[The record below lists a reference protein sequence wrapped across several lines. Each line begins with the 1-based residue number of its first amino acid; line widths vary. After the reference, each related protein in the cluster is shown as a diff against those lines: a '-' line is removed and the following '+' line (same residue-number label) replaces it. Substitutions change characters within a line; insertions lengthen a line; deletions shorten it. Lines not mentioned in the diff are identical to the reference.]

1 MQQMKCRDA
10 FAAECGLFTKI
21 YMEDSKMVEKKDTKS
36 VHRII
41 PCPDYDVT
49 GVESWLS
56 YMAEQGYILRDG
68 GVFRG
73 IAAFDRCEPEK
84 VRYRLQ
90 PAQKGFVLYDNDGPS
105 DDEVE
110 LNGAFGWKYVAK
122 YGVFHIYRADDIDA
136 REMDTDPD
144 VQAMA
149 MNSLHRSQRFNIIW
163 MSIWIIVYL
172 ALVFTSQPFLSMVN
186 RGSLIS
192 IALVLCVIIFIV
204 TGLVKAVSLYRL
216 RRKILDGDS
225 LGSGTNW
232 RRGARIYTVKAVVGI
247 IAYVA
252 MIVFG
257 CMFILSDGVDRNQMP
272 LSEYQG
278 EVPFQTITDL
288 VSCSDIQNV
297 DNVDDDVNT
306 ISKWSDILWPENYKV
321 YEYGDIVYTDGNIC
335 HGGLVITYHEAKNE
349 WLANKLY
356 QAYVQRAKQQ
366 SDYEKIDM
374 KIAGLDDVDAYWDGS
389 ESVIMRKG
397 RRLIVASF
405 YMSGENRH
413 EGDLEEWA
421 GCIAESL
428 E

>member
-1 MQQMKCRDA
+1 
-10 FAAECGLFTKI
+10 
-21 YMEDSKMVEKKDTKS
+21 
-36 VHRII
+36 
-41 PCPDYDVT
+41 
-49 GVESWLS
+49 
-56 YMAEQGYILRDG
+56 
-68 GVFRG
+68 
-73 IAAFDRCEPEK
+73 
-84 VRYRLQ
+84 
-90 PAQKGFVLYDNDGPS
+90 
-105 DDEVE
+105 
-110 LNGAFGWKYVAK
+110 
-122 YGVFHIYRADDIDA
+122 
-136 REMDTDPD
+136 
-144 VQAMA
+144 
-149 MNSLHRSQRFNIIW
+149 

-225 LGSGTNW
+225 LGSGTDW
-232 RRGARIYTVKAVVGI
+232 KKGARIYTVKAVVGI

-257 CMFILSDGVDRNQMP
+257 CMFILSDGPGRNQVS

-278 EVPFQTITDL
+278 TVPFQTITDL
-288 VSCSDIQNV
+288 ASCSDIQKV

-356 QAYVQRAKQQ
+356 QAYVQRAKHQ

-389 ESVIMRKG
+389 ESVVMRKG

-421 GCIAESL
+421 GCIAVSL

>member
-1 MQQMKCRDA
+1 
-10 FAAECGLFTKI
+10 
-21 YMEDSKMVEKKDTKS
+21 MVEKKDTKS

-136 REMDTDPD
+136 REMDTDPE

-163 MSIWIIVYL
+163 MFIWIIVYL

-232 RRGARIYTVKAVVGI
+232 RKGARIYTVKAVVGI

-257 CMFILSDGVDRNQMP
+257 CMFILSDGTDRNQMP

-278 EVPFQTITDL
+278 EVPFRTITDL
-288 VSCSDIQNV
+288 ASCDDIQKV

-306 ISKWSDILWPENYKV
+306 ISEWSDILWPENYKV

-335 HGGLVITYHEAKNE
+335 HGGLVITYHEAKNK
-349 WLANKLY
+349 WLADKLY
-356 QAYVQRAKQQ
+356 QAYVQRAKHQ

-397 RRLIVASF
+397 KKLIVASF
-405 YMSGENRH
+405 YMSGENRRAD
-413 EGDLEEWA
+413 DLEEWA
-421 GCIAESL
+421 GCIAECL

>member
-1 MQQMKCRDA
+1 
-10 FAAECGLFTKI
+10 
-21 YMEDSKMVEKKDTKS
+21 MVEKKDTKS

-90 PAQKGFVLYDNDGPS
+90 PAQKGFVIYDNDGPS

-136 REMDTDPD
+136 REMDTDSE

-172 ALVFTSQPFLSMVN
+172 AIVFTSQPFLSMVN

-321 YEYGDIVYTDGNIC
+321 YEYGDIVYTDGSIC
-335 HGGLVITYHEAKNE
+335 YGGLVITYHEAKNE
-349 WLANKLY
+349 WLADKLY
-356 QAYVQRAKQQ
+356 QAYVQRAKHQ

-397 RRLIVASF
+397 KKLIVASF

-421 GCIAESL
+421 DCIAESL

>member
-1 MQQMKCRDA
+1 
-10 FAAECGLFTKI
+10 
-21 YMEDSKMVEKKDTKS
+21 MVEKKDTKS

-90 PAQKGFVLYDNDGPS
+90 PAQKGFVIYDNDGPS

-122 YGVFHIYRADDIDA
+122 YGVFNIYRADDIDA
-136 REMDTDPD
+136 REMDTDPE

-192 IALVLCVIIFIV
+192 ISLVLCVVIFIV
-204 TGLVKAVSLYRL
+204 TDLVKAVSLYRL
-216 RRKILDGDS
+216 RKKILDGED

-232 RRGARIYTVKAVVGI
+232 KKGARIYTVKVVIGV

-252 MIVFG
+252 MTVLG
-257 CMFILSDGVDRNQMP
+257 CMFILSDGADRNQMSI
-272 LSEYQG
+272 SEYQG
-278 EVPFQTITDL
+278 EVPFRTITDL
-288 VSCSDIQNV
+288 ALCDDIEKV
-297 DNVDDDVNT
+297 DNVDDDENT
-306 ISKWSDILWPENYKV
+306 ISEWSDILWPENYKI
-321 YEYGDIVYTDGNIC
+321 YEYGDIVYTDGNTYY
-335 HGGLVITYHEAKNE
+335 GGLVITYHEAKNE
-349 WLANKLY
+349 WLADKLY
-356 QAYVQRAKQQ
+356 QAYMQRAKHQPN
-366 SDYEKIDM
+366 YEKIDV

-389 ESVIMRKG
+389 ESVIMRKDEK
-397 RRLIVASF
+397 LIVASF
-405 YMSGENRH
+405 YMSGGNRRDD
-413 EGDLEEWA
+413 DLSEWA

>member
-1 MQQMKCRDA
+1 
-10 FAAECGLFTKI
+10 
-21 YMEDSKMVEKKDTKS
+21 MEEKRDTKS

-49 GVESWLS
+49 GVECWLS
-56 YMAEQGYILRDG
+56 YMAERGCILRDG

-73 IAAFDRCEPEK
+73 IAAFDRCEPKK

-90 PAQKGFVLYDNDGPS
+90 PAQKGFVLYDNDGPD

-136 REMDTDPD
+136 REMDTDPE

-192 IALVLCVIIFIV
+192 ISLVLCVVIFIV
-204 TGLVKAVSLYRL
+204 TDLVKAVSLYRL
-216 RRKILDGDS
+216 RKKILDGED
-225 LGSGTNW
+225 LGSGINW
-232 RRGARIYTVKAVVGI
+232 EKGARIYTVKVVIGV

-252 MIVFG
+252 MTVLG
-257 CMFILSDGVDRNQMP
+257 CMFILSDGADRNQMSI
-272 LSEYQG
+272 SEYQG
-278 EVPFQTITDL
+278 EVPFRTITDL
-288 VSCSDIQNV
+288 ALCDDIEKV
-297 DNVDDDVNT
+297 DNVDDDENT
-306 ISKWSDILWPENYKV
+306 ISEWSDILWPENYKI
-321 YEYGDIVYTDGNIC
+321 YEYGDIVYTDGNTYY
-335 HGGLVITYHEAKNE
+335 GGLVITYHEAKNE
-349 WLANKLY
+349 WLADKLY
-356 QAYVQRAKQQ
+356 QAYMQRAKHQP
-366 SDYEKIDM
+366 DYEKIDV

-389 ESVIMRKG
+389 ESVIMRKDEK
-397 RRLIVASF
+397 LIVASF
-405 YMSGENRH
+405 YMSGGNRRD
-413 EGDLEEWA
+413 GDLSEWA

>member
-1 MQQMKCRDA
+1 
-10 FAAECGLFTKI
+10 
-21 YMEDSKMVEKKDTKS
+21 MVEKKDTKS

-49 GVESWLS
+49 GVECWLS
-56 YMAEQGYILRDG
+56 YMAERGYILRDG

-90 PAQKGFVLYDNDGPS
+90 PAQKGFVIYDNDGPS

-136 REMDTDPD
+136 REMDTDPE

-204 TGLVKAVSLYRL
+204 TDLVKAVSLFWL
-216 RRKILDGDS
+216 RKKILDGED

-232 RRGARIYTVKAVVGI
+232 EKGARIYTVKVVIGV

-252 MIVFG
+252 MTVLG

-321 YEYGDIVYTDGNIC
+321 YEYGDIVYTDGSIC
-335 HGGLVITYHEAKNE
+335 YGGLVITYHEAKNE
-349 WLANKLY
+349 WLADKLY
-356 QAYVQRAKQQ
+356 QAYVQRAKHQ

-405 YMSGENRH
+405 YMSGENRRDD
-413 EGDLEEWA
+413 DLSEWA

>member
-1 MQQMKCRDA
+1 
-10 FAAECGLFTKI
+10 
-21 YMEDSKMVEKKDTKS
+21 MVEKKDTKS

-56 YMAEQGYILRDG
+56 YMAERGYILRDG

-90 PAQKGFVLYDNDGPS
+90 PAQKGFMLYDNDGPD

-136 REMDTDPD
+136 REMDTDPE

-192 IALVLCVIIFIV
+192 IAFVLCVIIFIV

-232 RRGARIYTVKAVVGI
+232 RKGARIYTVKAVVGI

-257 CMFILSDGVDRNQMP
+257 CMFILSDGTDRNQMP

-278 EVPFQTITDL
+278 EVPFRTITDL
-288 VSCSDIQNV
+288 ASCDDIQKV

-306 ISKWSDILWPENYKV
+306 ISEWSDILWPENYKV

-349 WLANKLY
+349 WLADKLY
-356 QAYVQRAKQQ
+356 QAYVQRAKHQ

-397 RRLIVASF
+397 KKLIVASF
-405 YMSGENRH
+405 YMSGENRRAD
-413 EGDLEEWA
+413 DLEEWA
-421 GCIAESL
+421 GCIAEGL

>member
-1 MQQMKCRDA
+1 
-10 FAAECGLFTKI
+10 
-21 YMEDSKMVEKKDTKS
+21 MVEKKDTKS

-56 YMAEQGYILRDG
+56 YMAERGYILRDG

-90 PAQKGFVLYDNDGPS
+90 PAQKGFVIYDNDGPS

-122 YGVFHIYRADDIDA
+122 YGVFNIYRADDMDA
-136 REMDTDPD
+136 REMDTDTE

-192 IALVLCVIIFIV
+192 ISLVLCVVIFIV
-204 TGLVKAVSLYRL
+204 TDLVKAVSLYRL
-216 RRKILDGDS
+216 RKKILDGED

-232 RRGARIYTVKAVVGI
+232 KKGARIYTVKVVIGV

-252 MIVFG
+252 MTVLG
-257 CMFILSDGVDRNQMP
+257 CMFILSDGADRNQMSI
-272 LSEYQG
+272 SEYQG
-278 EVPFQTITDL
+278 EVPFRTITDL
-288 VSCSDIQNV
+288 ALCDDIEKV
-297 DNVDDDVNT
+297 DNVDDDENT
-306 ISKWSDILWPENYKV
+306 ISEWSDILWPENYKI
-321 YEYGDIVYTDGNIC
+321 YEYGDIVYTDGNTYY
-335 HGGLVITYHEAKNE
+335 GGLVITYHEAKNE
-349 WLANKLY
+349 WLADKLY
-356 QAYVQRAKQQ
+356 QAYMQRAKHQP
-366 SDYEKIDM
+366 DYEKIDV

-389 ESVIMRKG
+389 ESVIMRKDEK
-397 RRLIVASF
+397 LIVASF
-405 YMSGENRH
+405 YMSGGNRRDD
-413 EGDLEEWA
+413 DLSEWA

>member
-1 MQQMKCRDA
+1 
-10 FAAECGLFTKI
+10 
-21 YMEDSKMVEKKDTKS
+21 MVEKKDTKS

-90 PAQKGFVLYDNDGPS
+90 PAQKGFVIYDNDGPS

-136 REMDTDPD
+136 REMDTDPE

-192 IALVLCVIIFIV
+192 ISLVLCVVIFIV
-204 TGLVKAVSLYRL
+204 TDLVKAVSLYRL
-216 RRKILDGDS
+216 RKKILDGED

-232 RRGARIYTVKAVVGI
+232 KKGARIYTVKVVIGV

-252 MIVFG
+252 MTVLG
-257 CMFILSDGVDRNQMP
+257 CMFILSDGADRNQMSI
-272 LSEYQG
+272 SEYQG
-278 EVPFQTITDL
+278 EVPFRTITDL
-288 VSCSDIQNV
+288 ALCDDIEKV
-297 DNVDDDVNT
+297 DNVDDDENT
-306 ISKWSDILWPENYKV
+306 ISEWSDILWPENYKI
-321 YEYGDIVYTDGNIC
+321 YEYGDIVYTDGNTYY
-335 HGGLVITYHEAKNE
+335 GGLVITYHEAKNE
-349 WLANKLY
+349 WLADKLY
-356 QAYVQRAKQQ
+356 QAYMQRAKHQP
-366 SDYEKIDM
+366 DYEKIDV

-389 ESVIMRKG
+389 ESVIMRKDEK
-397 RRLIVASF
+397 LIVASF
-405 YMSGENRH
+405 YMSGGNRH

>member
-1 MQQMKCRDA
+1 
-10 FAAECGLFTKI
+10 
-21 YMEDSKMVEKKDTKS
+21 MVEKKDTKS

-73 IAAFDRCEPEK
+73 IAAFDRCEPKK

-90 PAQKGFVLYDNDGPS
+90 PAQKGFVIYDNDGPS

-136 REMDTDPD
+136 REMDTDPE

-192 IALVLCVIIFIV
+192 IALVLCVIIFVV

-216 RRKILDGDS
+216 RKKILDGDS

-232 RRGARIYTVKAVVGI
+232 RKGARIYTVKAVVGI

-257 CMFILSDGVDRNQMP
+257 CMFILSDGTARNQMP

-278 EVPFQTITDL
+278 EVPFRTITDL
-288 VSCSDIQNV
+288 ASCDDIQKV

-306 ISKWSDILWPENYKV
+306 ISEWSDILWPENYKV

-349 WLANKLY
+349 WLADKLY
-356 QAYVQRAKQQ
+356 QAYVRRAKHQ

-397 RRLIVASF
+397 KKLIVASF
-405 YMSGENRH
+405 YMSGENRRAD
-413 EGDLEEWA
+413 DLEEWA
-421 GCIAESL
+421 GCIAECL

>member
-1 MQQMKCRDA
+1 
-10 FAAECGLFTKI
+10 
-21 YMEDSKMVEKKDTKS
+21 MVEKKDTKS

-73 IAAFDRCEPEK
+73 IAAFDRCDPEK

-90 PAQKGFVLYDNDGPS
+90 PAQKGFVIYDNDGPS

-136 REMDTDPD
+136 REMDTDPE

-232 RRGARIYTVKAVVGI
+232 RKGARIYTVKAVVGI

-257 CMFILSDGVDRNQMP
+257 CMFILSDGTDRNQMP

-278 EVPFQTITDL
+278 EVPFRTITDL
-288 VSCSDIQNV
+288 TSCDDIQKV
-297 DNVDDDVNT
+297 DNVDDDVNM
-306 ISKWSDILWPENYKV
+306 ISEWSDILWPENYKV

-349 WLANKLY
+349 WLADKLY
-356 QAYVQRAKQQ
+356 QAYVQRAKHQ

-389 ESVIMRKG
+389 ESAIMRKG
-397 RRLIVASF
+397 KKLIVASF
-405 YMSGENRH
+405 YMSGENRRAD
-413 EGDLEEWA
+413 DLEEWA
-421 GCIAESL
+421 GCIAECL

>member
-1 MQQMKCRDA
+1 
-10 FAAECGLFTKI
+10 
-21 YMEDSKMVEKKDTKS
+21 MVEKKDTKS

-90 PAQKGFVLYDNDGPS
+90 PAQKGFVIYDNDGPS

-136 REMDTDPD
+136 REMDTDPE

-149 MNSLHRSQRFNIIW
+149 MNSLHRGQRFNIIW
-163 MSIWIIVYL
+163 MSIWIILYL
-172 ALVFTSQPFLSMVN
+172 VLIFTSQPFLSMVN

-216 RRKILDGDS
+216 RKKILDGDS

-232 RRGARIYTVKAVVGI
+232 RKDARIYTVKAVVGI

-278 EVPFQTITDL
+278 EVPFRTITDL
-288 VSCSDIQNV
+288 VSCSDIQKV

-321 YEYGDIVYTDGNIC
+321 YEYGYVVYTDGNIC
-335 HGGLVITYHEAKNE
+335 HGGLVITYHEAKKE
-349 WLANKLY
+349 WLAEKLY
-356 QAYVQRAKQQ
+356 QAYMRRAKSQ

-389 ESVIMRKG
+389 ESVVMRKG

-421 GCIAESL
+421 DCIAESL

>member
-1 MQQMKCRDA
+1 
-10 FAAECGLFTKI
+10 
-21 YMEDSKMVEKKDTKS
+21 MVEKKDTKS

-136 REMDTDPD
+136 REMDTDPE

-192 IALVLCVIIFIV
+192 IALVLCVIIFIA

-216 RRKILDGDS
+216 RKKILDGDS

-232 RRGARIYTVKAVVGI
+232 RKGARTYIVKAVVGT

-288 VSCSDIQNV
+288 VSCSDIQKV

-349 WLANKLY
+349 WLADKLY
-356 QAYVQRAKQQ
+356 QAYVQRAKHQ

-397 RRLIVASF
+397 KKLIVASF

-413 EGDLEEWA
+413 EGDLEKWA

>member
-1 MQQMKCRDA
+1 
-10 FAAECGLFTKI
+10 
-21 YMEDSKMVEKKDTKS
+21 MVEKKDTKS

-90 PAQKGFVLYDNDGPS
+90 PAQKGFVIYDNDGPS

-136 REMDTDPD
+136 REMDTDPE

-172 ALVFTSQPFLSMVN
+172 AIVFTSQPFLSMVN
-186 RGSLIS
+186 RGSLTS

-288 VSCSDIQNV
+288 VSCSDIQKV

-356 QAYVQRAKQQ
+356 QAYVQRAKHQ

-397 RRLIVASF
+397 RKLIVASF
-405 YMSGENRH
+405 YMSGENRR

>member
-1 MQQMKCRDA
+1 
-10 FAAECGLFTKI
+10 
-21 YMEDSKMVEKKDTKS
+21 MVEKKDTKS

-136 REMDTDPD
+136 REMDTDPE

-163 MSIWIIVYL
+163 MFIWIIVYL

-216 RRKILDGDS
+216 RKKILDGDS

-232 RRGARIYTVKAVVGI
+232 RKGARIYTVKAVVGI

-257 CMFILSDGVDRNQMP
+257 CMFILSDGTDRNQMP

-278 EVPFQTITDL
+278 EVPFRTITDL
-288 VSCSDIQNV
+288 ASCDDIQKV

-306 ISKWSDILWPENYKV
+306 ISEWSDILWPENYKV

-335 HGGLVITYHEAKNE
+335 HGGLVITYHEAKDE
-349 WLANKLY
+349 WLADKLY
-356 QAYVQRAKQQ
+356 QAYVQRAKHQ

-397 RRLIVASF
+397 KKLIVASF
-405 YMSGENRH
+405 YMSGENRRAD
-413 EGDLEEWA
+413 DLEEWA
-421 GCIAESL
+421 GCIAECL

>member
-1 MQQMKCRDA
+1 
-10 FAAECGLFTKI
+10 
-21 YMEDSKMVEKKDTKS
+21 MVEKKDTKS

-73 IAAFDRCEPEK
+73 IAAFDRCEPKK

-90 PAQKGFVLYDNDGPS
+90 PAQKGFVIYDNDGPS

-136 REMDTDPD
+136 REMDTDPE

-192 IALVLCVIIFIV
+192 ISLVLCVVIFIV
-204 TGLVKAVSLYRL
+204 TDLVKAVRLYRL
-216 RRKILDGDS
+216 RKKILDGED

-232 RRGARIYTVKAVVGI
+232 KKGARIYTVKVVIGV

-252 MIVFG
+252 MTVLG
-257 CMFILSDGVDRNQMP
+257 CMFILSDGADRNQMSI
-272 LSEYQG
+272 SEYQG
-278 EVPFQTITDL
+278 EVPFRTITDL
-288 VSCSDIQNV
+288 ALCDDIEKV
-297 DNVDDDVNT
+297 DNVDDDENT
-306 ISKWSDILWPENYKV
+306 ISEWSDILWPENYKI
-321 YEYGDIVYTDGNIC
+321 YEYGDIVYTDGNTYY
-335 HGGLVITYHEAKNE
+335 GGLVITYHEAKNE
-349 WLANKLY
+349 WLADKLY
-356 QAYVQRAKQQ
+356 QAYMQRAKHQP
-366 SDYEKIDM
+366 DYEKIDV

-389 ESVIMRKG
+389 ESVIMRKDEK
-397 RRLIVASF
+397 LIVASF
-405 YMSGENRH
+405 YMSGGNRRDD
-413 EGDLEEWA
+413 DLSEWA

>member
-1 MQQMKCRDA
+1 
-10 FAAECGLFTKI
+10 
-21 YMEDSKMVEKKDTKS
+21 MVEKKDTKS
-36 VHRII
+36 MHRII

-49 GVESWLS
+49 GVECWLS

-90 PAQKGFVLYDNDGPS
+90 PAQKGFVLYDNDGPD

-122 YGVFHIYRADDIDA
+122 YGSFHIYRADDIDA
-136 REMDTDPD
+136 REMDTDPE

-149 MNSLHRSQRFNIIW
+149 MNALHRGQRFNIIW
-163 MSIWIIVYL
+163 MSIWIILYL
-172 ALVFTSQPFLSMVN
+172 VLIFTSQPFLSMVN

-204 TGLVKAVSLYRL
+204 TGLVKAVSLYR
-216 RRKILDGDS
+216 K
-225 LGSGTNW
+225 
-232 RRGARIYTVKAVVGI
+232 
-247 IAYVA
+247 
-252 MIVFG
+252 
-257 CMFILSDGVDRNQMP
+257 QMP

-288 VSCSDIQNV
+288 VSCSDIRNV

-321 YEYGDIVYTDGNIC
+321 YEYGDVVYTDGNIC

-349 WLANKLY
+349 WLADELY
-356 QAYVQRAKQQ
+356 QAYVQRAKHQ

-421 GCIAESL
+421 DCIAESL

>member
-1 MQQMKCRDA
+1 
-10 FAAECGLFTKI
+10 
-21 YMEDSKMVEKKDTKS
+21 MVEKKDTKS

-90 PAQKGFVLYDNDGPS
+90 PAQKGFVIYDNDGPS

-136 REMDTDPD
+136 REMDTDPE

-163 MSIWIIVYL
+163 MSIWIIVCL

-192 IALVLCVIIFIV
+192 ISLVLCVVIFIV
-204 TGLVKAVSLYRL
+204 TDLVKAVSLYRL
-216 RRKILDGDS
+216 RKKILDGED

-232 RRGARIYTVKAVVGI
+232 KKGARIYTVKVVIGV

-252 MIVFG
+252 MTVLG
-257 CMFILSDGVDRNQMP
+257 CMFILSDGADRNQMSI
-272 LSEYQG
+272 SEYQG
-278 EVPFQTITDL
+278 EVPFRTITDL
-288 VSCSDIQNV
+288 ALSDDIEKV
-297 DNVDDDVNT
+297 DNVDDDENT
-306 ISKWSDILWPENYKV
+306 ISEWSDILWPENYKI
-321 YEYGDIVYTDGNIC
+321 YEYGDIVYTDGNTYY
-335 HGGLVITYHEAKNE
+335 GGLVITYHEAKNE
-349 WLANKLY
+349 WLADKLY
-356 QAYVQRAKQQ
+356 QAYMQRAKHQP
-366 SDYEKIDM
+366 DYEKIDV

-389 ESVIMRKG
+389 ESVIMRKDEK
-397 RRLIVASF
+397 LIVASF
-405 YMSGENRH
+405 YMSGGNRRDD
-413 EGDLEEWA
+413 DLSEWA

>member
-10 FAAECGLFTKI
+10 FAAECGLFTKNL
-21 YMEDSKMVEKKDTKS
+21 YGGLK
-36 VHRII
+36 
-41 PCPDYDVT
+41 
-49 GVESWLS
+49 
-56 YMAEQGYILRDG
+56 DG

-90 PAQKGFVLYDNDGPS
+90 PAQKGFVIYDNDGPS

-136 REMDTDPD
+136 REMDTDSE

-172 ALVFTSQPFLSMVN
+172 AIVFTSQPFLSMVN

-192 IALVLCVIIFIV
+192 IALVLCVIIFIA

-216 RRKILDGDS
+216 RKKILDGDS

-232 RRGARIYTVKAVVGI
+232 RKGARTYIVKAVVGI

-252 MIVFG
+252 MTVLG
-257 CMFILSDGVDRNQMP
+257 CMFILSDGADRNQMSI
-272 LSEYQG
+272 SEYQG
-278 EVPFQTITDL
+278 EVPFRTITDL
-288 VSCSDIQNV
+288 ALCDDIEKV
-297 DNVDDDVNT
+297 DNVDDDENT
-306 ISKWSDILWPENYKV
+306 ISEWSDILWPENYKI
-321 YEYGDIVYTDGNIC
+321 YEYGDIVYTDGNTYY
-335 HGGLVITYHEAKNE
+335 GGLVITYHEAKNK
-349 WLANKLY
+349 WLADKLY
-356 QAYVQRAKQQ
+356 QAYMQRAKNQP
-366 SDYEKIDM
+366 DYEKIDM

-397 RRLIVASF
+397 RKLIVASF
-405 YMSGENRH
+405 YMSGGNRRD
-413 EGDLEEWA
+413 GDLSEWA

>member
-1 MQQMKCRDA
+1 
-10 FAAECGLFTKI
+10 
-21 YMEDSKMVEKKDTKS
+21 MEEKKDTKS

-49 GVESWLS
+49 GVECWLS

-73 IAAFDRCEPEK
+73 IAAFDRCEPKKME
-84 VRYRLQ
+84 YRLQ
-90 PAQKGFVLYDNDGPS
+90 PAQKGFVLYDNDGPD

-110 LNGAFGWKYVAK
+110 LNSAFGWKYVAK
-122 YGVFHIYRADDIDA
+122 YGSFHIYRADDTEE
-136 REMDTDPD
+136 REMDTDLE

-149 MNSLHRSQRFNIIW
+149 MNALHRSQRFNIIW
-163 MSIWIIVYL
+163 MSVWIIVYL
-172 ALVFTSQPFLSMVN
+172 ALIFTSQPFLSMVN

-204 TGLVKAVSLYRL
+204 TGLVKAVSLCSL

-225 LGSGTNW
+225 LGSGTDW
-232 RRGARIYTVKAVVGI
+232 KKGARIYTVKAVVGI

-257 CMFILSDGVDRNQMP
+257 CMFILSDGPGRNQVS

-278 EVPFQTITDL
+278 TVPFQTITDL
-288 VSCSDIQNV
+288 ASCSDIQKV

-306 ISKWSDILWPENYKV
+306 ISKWSDILWPENYKM
-321 YEYGDIVYTDGNIC
+321 YEYGDIIYTDGSIC
-335 HGGLVITYHEAKNE
+335 YGGLVITYHEAKNE

-356 QAYVQRAKQQ
+356 QAYLKRAKNQ
-366 SDYEKIDM
+366 SDYEPIDLT
-374 KIAGLDDVDAYWDGS
+374 IAGMDAVEAYWDGS
-389 ESVIMRKG
+389 ESVIMRKDEK
-397 RRLIVASF
+397 LIVASF
-405 YMSGENRH
+405 YMSGGNRRAD
-413 EGDLEEWA
+413 DLEEWA
-421 GCIAESL
+421 GCIAEGL

>member
-1 MQQMKCRDA
+1 MEEKRD
-10 FAAECGLFTKI
+10 K
-21 YMEDSKMVEKKDTKS
+21 KS

-49 GVESWLS
+49 GVECWFS
-56 YMAEQGYILRDG
+56 YMAEQGYILQDG
-68 GVFRG
+68 GVHRG
-73 IAAFDRCEPEK
+73 IAAFDRCKPEK

-90 PAQKGFVLYDNDGPS
+90 PAQKGFVIYDNDGPS

-136 REMDTDPD
+136 REMDTDPE

-204 TGLVKAVSLYRL
+204 TDLVKAVSLYRL
-216 RRKILDGDS
+216 RKKILDGDS

-257 CMFILSDGVDRNQMP
+257 CMFILSDGTDRNQMS

-278 EVPFQTITDL
+278 EVPFRTITDL
-288 VSCSDIQNV
+288 ASCSDIQKV

-306 ISKWSDILWPENYKV
+306 ISEWSDILWPENYKV

-335 HGGLVITYHEAKNE
+335 HGGLVITYHKAKNE
-349 WLANKLY
+349 WLADKLY
-356 QAYVQRAKQQ
+356 QAYLKRAKNQ
-366 SDYEKIDM
+366 SDYESIDLT
-374 KIAGLDDVDAYWDGS
+374 IAGLDGVDAYWDGS

>member
-1 MQQMKCRDA
+1 
-10 FAAECGLFTKI
+10 
-21 YMEDSKMVEKKDTKS
+21 MVEKKDTKS

-90 PAQKGFVLYDNDGPS
+90 PAQKGFMIYDNDGPS

-136 REMDTDPD
+136 REMDTDPE

-192 IALVLCVIIFIV
+192 ISLVLCVVIFIV
-204 TGLVKAVSLYRL
+204 TDLVKAVSLYRL
-216 RRKILDGDS
+216 RKKILDGED

-232 RRGARIYTVKAVVGI
+232 KKGARIYTVKVVIGV

-252 MIVFG
+252 MTVLG
-257 CMFILSDGVDRNQMP
+257 CMFILSDGADRNQMSI
-272 LSEYQG
+272 SEYQG
-278 EVPFQTITDL
+278 EVPFRTITDL
-288 VSCSDIQNV
+288 ALCDDIEKV
-297 DNVDDDVNT
+297 DNVDDDENT
-306 ISKWSDILWPENYKV
+306 ISEWSDILWPENYKI
-321 YEYGDIVYTDGNIC
+321 YEYGDIVYTDGNTYY
-335 HGGLVITYHEAKNE
+335 GGLVITYHEAKNE
-349 WLANKLY
+349 WLADKLY
-356 QAYVQRAKQQ
+356 QAYMQRAKHQP
-366 SDYEKIDM
+366 DYEKIDV

-389 ESVIMRKG
+389 ESVIMRKDEK
-397 RRLIVASF
+397 LIVASF
-405 YMSGENRH
+405 YMSGGNRRDD
-413 EGDLEEWA
+413 DLSEWA

>member
-1 MQQMKCRDA
+1 
-10 FAAECGLFTKI
+10 
-21 YMEDSKMVEKKDTKS
+21 MVEKKDTKS

-73 IAAFDRCEPEK
+73 IAEFDRCEPEK

-90 PAQKGFVLYDNDGPS
+90 PAQKGFVLYDNDGPN

-136 REMDTDPD
+136 REMDTDPE

-163 MSIWIIVYL
+163 MFIWIIVYL

-232 RRGARIYTVKAVVGI
+232 RKGARIYTVKAVVGI

-257 CMFILSDGVDRNQMP
+257 CMFILSDGTDRNQMP

-278 EVPFQTITDL
+278 EVPFRTITDL
-288 VSCSDIQNV
+288 ASCDDIQKV

-306 ISKWSDILWPENYKV
+306 ISEWSDILWPENYKV

-335 HGGLVITYHEAKNE
+335 HGGLVITYHEAKNK
-349 WLANKLY
+349 WLADKLY
-356 QAYVQRAKQQ
+356 QAYVQRAKHQ

-397 RRLIVASF
+397 KKLIVASF
-405 YMSGENRH
+405 YMSGENRRAD
-413 EGDLEEWA
+413 DLEEWA
-421 GCIAESL
+421 GCIAECL

>member
-1 MQQMKCRDA
+1 
-10 FAAECGLFTKI
+10 
-21 YMEDSKMVEKKDTKS
+21 MEEKRDTKS

-56 YMAEQGYILRDG
+56 YMAERGYILRDG

-73 IAAFDRCEPEK
+73 IAAFDRCEPKKME
-84 VRYRLQ
+84 YRLQ
-90 PAQKGFVLYDNDGPS
+90 PAQKGFVLYDNDGPD

-110 LNGAFGWKYVAK
+110 LNSAFGWKYVAK

-136 REMDTDPD
+136 REMDTDPE

-149 MNSLHRSQRFNIIW
+149 MNALHKSQGFNIIW

-172 ALVFTSQPFLSMVN
+172 VLIFTSQPFLSMVN

-192 IALVLCVIIFIV
+192 IALVLCVIVFIV

-216 RRKILDGDS
+216 RKKILDGDS

-232 RRGARIYTVKAVVGI
+232 RKGARTYIVKAVVGT

-257 CMFILSDGVDRNQMP
+257 CMFILSDGADRNQMP
-272 LSEYQG
+272 LSEYKG
-278 EVPFQTITDL
+278 EVPFRTITDL
-288 VSCSDIQNV
+288 ASCDDIQKV
-297 DNVDDDVNT
+297 DDVDDDVNT
-306 ISKWSDILWPENYKV
+306 ISEWSDILWPENYKV

-349 WLANKLY
+349 WLADKLY
-356 QAYVQRAKQQ
+356 QAYLKRAKNQ
-366 SDYEKIDM
+366 SDYEPIDLT
-374 KIAGLDDVDAYWDGS
+374 IAGLDDVDAYWDES
-389 ESVIMRKG
+389 ESVIMRKDEK
-397 RRLIVASF
+397 LIVASF
-405 YMSGENRH
+405 YMSGEKRQ
-413 EGDLEEWA
+413 EEDLEEWA